1 MNIKHHIEN
10 ILPVFNSRKPLIFA
24 EVAKKN
30 FHISFM
36 REGQTKKLPT
46 AAVRRGLLDYAND
59 WKIQVDFKNKSTVFP
74 PVICAT
80 SQRPDVVLW
89 SVLSRTVI
97 LLELTCPAE
106 EGIAA
111 AQIRKGE
118 RYSELVKQINDTKIW
133 KARLLTIEAGARGL
147 IASSTYRAFRVLGF
161 SPVKSSRQRLSEV
174 VVRCSYAIYLAHNT
188 PVWTHNEDLISTNS
202 PLSFPVT
209 ATTPNIVV
217 LREHGIRSLYH
228 FTDRANL
235 NSIRENGLV
244 SAGVLID
251 YSLPSMNSDEIS
263 RKIDA
268 KSGLKDYVRLS
279 FCSNNPMMHAAK
291 KAGRVHDPVVLRIK
305 LEAVSRPGVLFSDCN
320 AIRHDA
326 NISEQPEVVRFEIVK
341 TKSVFLVPELLRH
354 FYQAEV
360 LIPSPVPPHLISFPS
375 SRSRKQVQLT
385 Y

>member
-1 MNIKHHIEN
+1 MK
-10 ILPVFNSRKPLIFA
+10 VR
-24 EVAKKN
+24 
-30 FHISFM
+30 
-36 REGQTKKLPT
+36 QKLPT

-118 RYSELVKQINDTKIW
+118 RYSELVKQITDTKIW

-161 SPVKSSRQRLSEV
+161 NTAQSKALVKRLSEV

-209 ATTPNIVV
+209 ASTPNIVV

-235 NSIRENGLV
+235 NSIHFH
-244 SAGVLID
+244 
-251 YSLPSMNSDEIS
+251 DEL
-263 RKIDA
+263 
-268 KSGLKDYVRLS
+268 G
-279 FCSNNPMMHAAK
+279 
-291 KAGRVHDPVVLRIK
+291 
-305 LEAVSRPGVLFSDCN
+305 
-320 AIRHDA
+320 
-326 NISEQPEVVRFEIVK
+326 
-341 TKSVFLVPELLRH
+341 
-354 FYQAEV
+354 
-360 LIPSPVPPHLISFPS
+360 
-375 SRSRKQVQLT
+375 
-385 Y
+385 

>member
-1 MNIKHHIEN
+1 LRANHEEQHVRHASCLRRQGVWTKWENVIPFDLSWENLIYGPGPRVISFLLNAQMNSVRTPDMLKLWGYVESAACKLCGAMQCTLHHILVNCQHALEQGRYTWRHDSVLMNIKHHIEN

-161 SPVKSSRQRLSEV
+161 NTAQSKALVKRLSEV

-209 ATTPNIVV
+209 ASTPNIVV

-228 FTDRANL
+228 FADRANL
-235 NSIRENGLV
+235 NSIREM
-244 SAGVLID
+244 VLC
-251 YSLPSMNSDEIS
+251 PRE
-263 RKIDA
+263 
-268 KSGLKDYVRLS
+268 
-279 FCSNNPMMHAAK
+279 
-291 KAGRVHDPVVLRIK
+291 
-305 LEAVSRPGVLFSDCN
+305 FS
-320 AIRHDA
+320 
-326 NISEQPEVVRFEIVK
+326 
-341 TKSVFLVPELLRH
+341 
-354 FYQAEV
+354 
-360 LIPSPVPPHLISFPS
+360 
-375 SRSRKQVQLT
+375 
-385 Y
+385 